1 MASMTRVDSGSTVT
15 YTITDLGGN
24 TITAT
29 VTQTAVTGNTVVFAS
44 SGGLLYDGLAL
55 LQVLVGL
62 LATNLLPPPT
72 IPNL

>member
-1 MASMTRVDSGSTVT
+1 MASMTRTDSGNTTT
-15 YTITDLGGN
+15 YVITDLAGS
-24 TITAT
+24 TATAT
-29 VTQTAVTGNTVVFAS
+29 VTATAVAGNTVTFSS
-44 SGGLLYDGLAL
+44 SGGLHYDGLAL